1 MLIGRDAERDR
12 IAMLLDTARAQRSGA
27 LVVCGEPGIGKTALC
42 AWAVGHALGMRVLTM
57 QGIESEAALAY
68 AGLSELFAG
77 ELERIAGLPEPQAIA
92 LDGALARRHA
102 LGLDRFAIGAAVL
115 SLLTL
120 VAHEQPV
127 LVVVD
132 DAQWVDASSA
142 EALLFAARRLRDE
155 GVASLVASRPEGV
168 FGGPDTGLPRLTLG
182 GLDPVASEGL
192 LESAHGQLPPQV
204 AARVVEHSEGNP
216 LALLE
221 GPLLLSD
228 EQLAGEQPIAEPLPI
243 GSRLTSALLTRFS
256 GLPATTRSALLLA
269 SASDVER
276 LEPLIDALAEAGLT
290 LDAFDPAEL
299 AGVLELGPE
308 RFRFRHPLLRAAIY
322 HHASPAERRSAHAI
336 LARVADGE
344 AAAWHRARAAVGR
357 DEATAA
363 MLEHAGFEARRRGA
377 SAAAAAALERAAQL
391 SGGAAARA
399 RRLTEAARDAHIGGQ
414 SRRALG
420 MLDEALSDA
429 DGPVARAD
437 VQHLRGRIMVS
448 QGRTRAAF
456 ELLTAE
462 AERVR
467 AVDPGRSAA
476 MLTEACF
483 ECALSADVA
492 RALAMARGAYA
503 LASHSGDELQA
514 FAGVMLAG
522 TLTLS
527 GEGLEASLLLD
538 RFMPLL
544 TVLDPISEAGNLV
557 AVGAEVLLWLER
569 HDAAGALLERIIAA
583 ARAASAPAP
592 LLWPLSS
599 RADLN
604 LRLGRWPV
612 AIAEAQE
619 AASLGH
625 EMARSVYAAY
635 ALECL
640 AQVAAAQG
648 DEQACR
654 EHAASAMELAED
666 HD

>member
-1 MLIGRDAERDR
+1 
-12 IAMLLDTARAQRSGA
+12 
-27 LVVCGEPGIGKTALC
+27 
-42 AWAVGHALGMRVLTM
+42 
-57 QGIESEAALAY
+57 
-68 AGLSELFAG
+68 
-77 ELERIAGLPEPQAIA
+77 
-92 LDGALARRHA
+92 
-102 LGLDRFAIGAAVL
+102 
-115 SLLTL
+115 
-120 VAHEQPV
+120 
-127 LVVVD
+127 
-132 DAQWVDASSA
+132 
-142 EALLFAARRLRDE
+142 
-155 GVASLVASRPEGV
+155 
-168 FGGPDTGLPRLTLG
+168 
-182 GLDPVASEGL
+182 
-192 LESAHGQLPPQV
+192 
-204 AARVVEHSEGNP
+204 
-216 LALLE
+216 
-221 GPLLLSD
+221 
-228 EQLAGEQPIAEPLPI
+228 
-243 GSRLTSALLTRFS
+243 
-256 GLPATTRSALLLA
+256 
-269 SASDVER
+269 
-276 LEPLIDALAEAGLT
+276 
-290 LDAFDPAEL
+290 
-299 AGVLELGPE
+299 
-308 RFRFRHPLLRAAIY
+308 
-322 HHASPAERRSAHAI
+322 
-336 LARVADGE
+336 
-344 AAAWHRARAAVGR
+344 
-357 DEATAA
+357 
-363 MLEHAGFEARRRGA
+363 
-377 SAAAAAALERAAQL
+377 
-391 SGGAAARA
+391 
-399 RRLTEAARDAHIGGQ
+399 
-414 SRRALG
+414 

-569 HDAAGALLERIIAA
+569 HDAAAALLERIIAA

-592 LLWPLSS
+592 LLLPLSS

-625 EMARSVYAAY
+625 EMARSVFAAY
-635 ALECL
+635 AFECL

-654 EHAASAMELAED
+654 EHAASAMELVED
-666 HD
+666 HDNELGRLYVLSALGLLELGLGRPEAALEPLEAARELTERHGLNEPNVVRWHADLIEARLRAGDLAAASRSLTDLEEQARRTSGRWALGTALRCRGLLVEDNGEADACFAAALRHLEAVGATFEIARTHFNHGERLRRCGRRVEARRALRMAADRFQTLGATVWLERATSELRASGGNARRRVDAARNDLTAQEMQVALVVARGASNREAAAAMFLSTKTIEFHLAHIYRKLDVRTRTELAALVARRGWLDAQG